1 MKNFRDS
8 LKMQFLVI
16 NNKNRLIVP
25 DKTQAMKGTNAHHVW
40 FWHKQNKRHNK
51 TANNLDNMH

>member
-16 NNKNRLIVP
+16 NNNNGLKVP
-25 DKTQAMKGTNAHHVW
+25 DKTQAMKGKNAHHVW
-40 FWHKQNKRHNK
+40 FWHEHKRDIK
-51 TANNLDNMH
+51 TAKNQNSMH